1 MKIVQAVGWFHP
13 DSVGGTENYV
23 ARLAHRLR
31 DLNHEVLVVAPDT
44 ATQEPRQYQHDG
56 VSVYRYPIPARPSR
70 DEAQGRRRVRG
81 TQHFDAWI
89 QRQRPDVVHMHT
101 FVTGLGLDEL
111 IAAKAAGAATVVTTH
126 SASLG
131 YLCQRGT
138 MMQWGDSLCDGIVE
152 RSKCASCELQHRGV
166 PKAAALIVGRLAHHS
181 TKVALPGRIG
191 TLLSIGSLIDWN
203 LHRQQEVMRSVDRF
217 VVLTRWAFDAV
228 IANGAPRQKV
238 LLNPLGID
246 RGAWVR
252 KPFTA
257 GRRLTVGFF
266 SRFEAIKGAEVLARA
281 CAALPHD
288 CDIAIEFRG
297 PIASAH
303 DRAVH
308 ASVRAIAGS
317 DPRVRFA

>member
-81 TQHFDAWI
+81 AQHFDAWI

-131 YLCQRGT
+131 
-138 MMQWGDSLCDGIVE
+138 
-152 RSKCASCELQHRGV
+152 
-166 PKAAALIVGRLAHHS
+166 
-181 TKVALPGRIG
+181 
-191 TLLSIGSLIDWN
+191 
-203 LHRQQEVMRSVDRF
+203 
-217 VVLTRWAFDAV
+217 
-228 IANGAPRQKV
+228 
-238 LLNPLGID
+238 
-246 RGAWVR
+246 
-252 KPFTA
+252 
-257 GRRLTVGFF
+257 
-266 SRFEAIKGAEVLARA
+266 
-281 CAALPHD
+281 
-288 CDIAIEFRG
+288 
-297 PIASAH
+297 
-303 DRAVH
+303 
-308 ASVRAIAGS
+308 
-317 DPRVRFA
+317 